1 MCSQTTDGYSL
12 NEDTHKLSN
21 LGTSGTTSWNGSTEN
36 TDVTQG
42 YNSPYSHIWW
52 VDKDTGKVTY
62 YGAKEEVTCRHF
74 TTTSS
79 SGTVEDYT
87 TYTTVLGSTNGTAI
101 DHNLE
106 FLEIDKQYADIKAA
120 QTPRNADI
128 NTTVAMK
135 TRYTKNTKPSWTSTL
150 TTTDTTVD
158 NTDANGN
165 KQTATLATHN
175 VSTIINDAD
184 KDVIV
189 TTNYNTGAIP
199 DTFSLGSWAYGTYNS
214 STGLAL
220 GASDYSGYSS
230 YDSHLTG

>member
-1 MCSQTTDGYSL
+1 
-12 NEDTHKLSN
+12 
-21 LGTSGTTSWNGSTEN
+21 
-36 TDVTQG
+36 V
-42 YNSPYSHIWW
+42 WW
-52 VDKDTGKVTY
+52 VDKDTNKITY
-62 YGAKEEVTCRHF
+62 YGNKGEVTYRHF
-74 TTTSS
+74 TATSS
-79 SGTVEDYT
+79 SGVPADQAAQD
-87 TYTTVLGSTNGTAI
+87 STITGKNDGGAI

-106 FLEIDKQYADIKAA
+106 FLEIDNSYSKIKEA

-150 TTTDTTVD
+150 TTTGTTVD

-165 KQTATLATHN
+165 KQTATIATYN
-175 VSTIINDAD
+175 VSTITNDAD

-189 TTNYNTGAIP
+189 TTNYKTGAIP